1 MADASDLT
9 EFGEIFSDYD
19 PETEQLNTLDD
30 ANDAMYDL
38 LGMSPENKEKA
49 HKELAEEDKALGG
62 TDGDSGSSDS
72 SDSDAAPSD
81 KPEEKELT
89 MKEKA
94 EAEALEYMRQANAAA
109 SEEASGEDTSNEED
123 RLNNMLDDIFSEE
136 EVSASEAPSATEDN
150 SSIAIEVEEQVEEPA
165 VEEAASETPVDS
177 TEPEVSAEDT
187 ESTEAPSLD
196 EAVPEVAEQ
205 PEVSAPEEGAIS
217 SISDV
222 EAAAITT
229 DEPQVDEG
237 SSESIDAIEHMNSII
252 DSAASTAEVSDM
264 PGLDGSE
271 IASIPDAPESKAE
284 FKVDISNVDMGELNN
299 VDISDDLLNE
309 IDLTEDLTN
318 GLNDETDLMNDDST
332 LSKRQLKKKQKA
344 EMKAAKKAAKE
355 AKKLEKAA
363 KKLKP
368 EEKDPNDIIAD
379 IEEAFANDDVV
390 GTMEKVAQSGVEGAA
405 EESLQD
411 VDLNQFI
418 GDDGGGEGEAEEKK
432 SFKEKMVLLLFGPP
446 EEGDFPTEEELAA
459 KKAAKEAKI
468 AAKEQ
473 AKEEKEQKKKE
484 AQEAKALKKSQ
495 AKEVAVVKKAAAK
508 DKKAKIAAEEEA
520 EDAKEKKINPK
531 QVVTTFVILAVLAAT
546 VVLGTN
552 EFNYHMVIARATN
565 YFEMQKYRKAYDQI
579 VGVDIK
585 DRDQEIKDKILCVM
599 YVQQQIDSYNNFTKL
614 EMYENALDSL
624 IKGIR
629 KYNEHYEEAK
639 AMGISSDLDG
649 LHATIE
655 KELMNKY
662 GLSMEVVNAWTK
674 LDQEDYTTTVLD
686 YVAHMN
692 LKENNSMSMI
702 NDDFLFTF
710 D

>member
-38 LGMSPENKEKA
+38 LGMSPEDKEKA

-62 TDGDSGSSDS
+62 SESGADSTASDS
-72 SDSDAAPSD
+72 APSD
-81 KPEEKELT
+81 APEEKELT

-94 EAEALEYMRQANAAA
+94 EAEALEFMRQANAAA
-109 SEEASGEDTSNEED
+109 SEEASREDTSNEED

-136 EVSASEAPSATEDN
+136 EASATEAPSATEDN

-165 VEEAASETPVDS
+165 VEETALEPSEAPVDS
-177 TEPEVSAEDT
+177 PEPEVAPKVT
-187 ESTEAPSLD
+187 EEAPS
-196 EAVPEVAEQ
+196 EETAVPEATMQ

-217 SISDV
+217 STPDV

-229 DEPQVDEG
+229 DEPQIAEG
-237 SSESIDAIEHMNSII
+237 GSESIDAIEHMNSII
-252 DSAASTAEVSDM
+252 DSAASAAEVSDM
-264 PGLDGSE
+264 PGLDGLE
-271 IASIPDAPESKAE
+271 ISSIPDAPEPKAE
-284 FKVDISNVDMGELNN
+284 FKVDISNVDMGELKD
-299 VDISDDLLNE
+299 VDISDDLLSE

-318 GLNDETDLMNDDST
+318 GLNAETDLMNDDST

-344 EMKAAKKAAKE
+344 EQKAAKKAAKE

-418 GDDGGGEGEAEEKK
+418 GDDGGGAEPEEKK

-446 EEGDFPTEEELAA
+446 EEGDIPTEEELAA

-484 AQEAKALKKSQ
+484 AQEAKAIKKSQ

-624 IKGIR
+624 IKGVR

-655 KELMNKY
+655 KELKDNY

-674 LDQEDYTTTVLD
+674 LDQKDYTTTVLD

>member
-1 MADASDLT
+1 MADVVDLT
-9 EFGEIFSDYD
+9 EFGDIFADYE
-19 PETEQLNTLDD
+19 PNSEQLNTLDD

-38 LGMSPENKEKA
+38 LGMSQESKDKA
-49 HKELAEEDKALGG
+49 HKELAEEDKILGG
-62 TDGDSGSSDS
+62 IGDDDMSSDS
-72 SDSDAAPSD
+72 SDNSSNDEVND
-81 KPEEKELT
+81 KELT

-94 EAEALEYMRQANAAA
+94 EAEALEFMRQANAAA
-109 SEEASGEDTSNEED
+109 EESSEEGTSSNEED

-136 EVSASEAPSATEDN
+136 ASNENLNSTEDN
-150 SSIAIEVEEQVEEPA
+150 SSIAIEVEEKSEEPSIEEPVSDVVKETSADIEEPA
-165 VEEAASETPVDS
+165 GFSDDELSALDAAISQNAESVNDVDLSALTNDTDASYDVSDDSVEE
-177 TEPEVSAEDT
+177 DT
-187 ESTEAPSLD
+187 
-196 EAVPEVAEQ
+196 
-205 PEVSAPEEGAIS
+205 
-217 SISDV
+217 
-222 EAAAITT
+222 
-229 DEPQVDEG
+229 
-237 SSESIDAIEHMNSII
+237 SIDAITHMNSII
-252 DSAASTAEVSDM
+252 DSASSNADNTDNTDMPDIDVSEVTPIDEVSE
-264 PGLDGSE
+264 PKG
-271 IASIPDAPESKAE
+271 E
-284 FKVDISNVDMGELNN
+284 FKVDISNVDLGEFKD

-318 GLNDETDLMNDDST
+318 GLNADTDLMNDDST
-332 LSKRQLKKKQKA
+332 LSKRQLKRKLKEEK
-344 EMKAAKKAAKE
+344 KAAKKAAKE
-355 AKKLEKAA
+355 AKRLEKAA

-368 EEKDPNDIIAD
+368 EDKDPNDIIAD
-379 IEEAFANDDVV
+379 IEDAFANDDIVD
-390 GTMEKVAQSGVEGAA
+390 TMEKVAQSGVEGAA
-405 EESLQD
+405 EDSLKD

-418 GDDGGGEGEAEEKK
+418 GDDSGSKEEPEEKM

-446 EEGDFPTEEELAA
+446 EEGDIPTEEELAA

-484 AQEAKALKKSQ
+484 AAEAKALKKNQ

-520 EDAKEKKINPK
+520 EDAKERRITPR

-629 KYNEHYEEAK
+629 KYNEHYDEAK

-655 KELMNKY
+655 KELMDNY
-662 GLSMEVVNAWTK
+662 GLSMEVVDAWTK
-674 LDQEDYTTTVLD
+674 LDQEQYTTTVLD
-686 YVAHMN
+686 YVANMN
-692 LKENNSMSMI
+692 LKEDNSISMI
-702 NDDFLFTF
+702 NDGYLFTF

>member
-1 MADASDLT
+1 MADANDLT
-9 EFGEIFSDYD
+9 EFGEIFADYD

-38 LGMSPENKEKA
+38 LGMSPEDKEKA
-49 HKELAEEDKALGG
+49 HKELAAEDKILGG
-62 TDGDSGSSDS
+62 PGDESGSSDS
-72 SDSDAAPSD
+72 SDAPSEE
-81 KPEEKELT
+81 PEKELT

-94 EAEALEYMRQANAAA
+94 EAEALAFMKQANAAA
-109 SEEASGEDTSNEED
+109 QEDSSTEEEASNEED

-136 EVSASEAPSATEDN
+136 EANASEPPNATEDN
-150 SSIAIEVEEQVEEPA
+150 SSISIQVEEE
-165 VEEAASETPVDS
+165 VEQAEP
-177 TEPEVSAEDT
+177 EPEVSMPAEEVSDAPLE
-187 ESTEAPSLD
+187 ESDISEGSVDVPHEADIQPEASD
-196 EAVPEVAEQ
+196 PAAEQEIPEAESEAV
-205 PEVSAPEEGAIS
+205 S
-217 SISDV
+217 
-222 EAAAITT
+222 T
-229 DEPQVDEG
+229 DEPQQAEVQD
-237 SSESIDAIEHMNSII
+237 ESIDAIEHMNSII
-252 DSAASTAEVSDM
+252 DSAAGNAEVSDM
-264 PGLDGSE
+264 PDIDVSE
-271 IASIPDAPESKAE
+271 MASVQDAPEPKGE
-284 FKVDISNVDMGELNN
+284 FKVDISNVDIGEFKD

-309 IDLTEDLTN
+309 IDLTEDLTQ
-318 GLNDETDLMNDDST
+318 GLNVDSDLMNDDST

-368 EEKDPNDIIAD
+368 EDKDPNDIIAD
-379 IEEAFANDDVV
+379 IEEAFANDDIV
-390 GTMEKVAQSGVEGAA
+390 GTMEKVAQEGVEGAA
-405 EESLQD
+405 EDSLKD

-418 GDDGGGEGEAEEKK
+418 GDNGGGEGQAEEKL

-446 EEGDFPTEEELAA
+446 EEGDYPTEEELAA
-459 KKAAKEAKI
+459 KQAAKEAKI

-495 AKEVAVVKKAAAK
+495 AKEVAVVKKAVAK
-508 DKKAKIAAEEEA
+508 DKKTKIAAEEEA
-520 EDAKEKKINPK
+520 EDAREKKINPK

-599 YVQQQIDSYNNFTKL
+599 YVQQQIDSYNNFSKL

-624 IKGIR
+624 IKGVR

-649 LHATIE
+649 LHAKIE
-655 KELMNKY
+655 KELMDNY

-686 YVAHMN
+686 YVANMN
-692 LKENNSMSMI
+692 LKDNNSMSMI